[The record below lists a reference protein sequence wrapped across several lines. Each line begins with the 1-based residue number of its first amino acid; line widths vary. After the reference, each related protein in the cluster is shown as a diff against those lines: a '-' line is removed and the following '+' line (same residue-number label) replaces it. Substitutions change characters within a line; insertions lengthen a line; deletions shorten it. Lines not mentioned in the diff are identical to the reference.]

1 MISEMERLILKA
13 DTVDSGEG
21 SLTAPSTAPA
31 QSATPSARRGD
42 GQVSEKPLPVIEA
55 VTNNVTIPAP
65 PQTPTRVAR
74 RVNSISSMNA
84 QLAGTSSA
92 QTEEVNAPTTP
103 LGTRRHSIKQINDLL
118 LSPKAISS
126 KIIGSRNF
134 DSVRP
139 PQPHEQDSLAGVSL
153 LTEVVADKPVWAA
166 ANREFNDSDDDDE
179 SPLKSVTPPP
189 VRPMSRQQVQFEA
202 QSEGAYQNGASDHAI
217 AIQPSAQAA
226 LRGDDEAPRADSVV
240 VDSIGASISLRSE
253 LDDIVETDEA
263 GPPVGEGGSVE
274 APGVSEPTGPVA
286 VAVAAAEVDTPT
298 SPAVDGEKVLSN
310 VRNMLS
316 LLKAHVAKSASKKS
330 SSLMS
335 NHLQAH
341 ASNASPV
348 PRRARSI
355 TVLPDTASSQV
366 EITSKPIEPPREE
379 RANARAYSPQNS
391 GTSIMETLTIDSSP
405 VDSPSRI
412 NAQTAA
418 ELFSSPL
425 PSSSSPSGIALRFP
439 SSVSPLVKH
448 NSGIAARAALWDESG
463 SEGSSTAT
471 TSISTSTSTKFEMAL
486 TLKLKE
492 ADNRFLQEE
501 VERKNQMLTMLTEGL
516 KEVSS
521 VAGFGFMNVLA

>member
-42 GQVSEKPLPVIEA
+42 GQVSERPLPVIEA
-55 VTNNVTIPAP
+55 VTNNVANITVPAP

-74 RVNSISSMNA
+74 RVNSISSM
-84 QLAGTSSA
+84 SA
-92 QTEEVNAPTTP
+92 HTDEVNAPTTP

-126 KIIGSRNF
+126 KIISSRNF

-189 VRPMSRQQVQFEA
+189 VRPISRQQVQFEA
-202 QSEGAYQNGASDHAI
+202 QSEGAYQSGASDH

-240 VDSIGASISLRSE
+240 VDSIGASISLRAE
-253 LDDIVETDEA
+253 LDDLVETDEA
-263 GPPVGEGGSVE
+263 GPPVREGGSVE

-286 VAVAAAEVDTPT
+286 VAVAAPEVDTPT

-330 SSLMS
+330 SSLVS

-355 TVLPDTASSQV
+355 TVLPDAASSQV

-379 RANARAYSPQNS
+379 RADARAYSPQNS

-516 KEVSS
+516 KEVSC
-521 VAGFGFMNVLA
+521 VAGFGVLYV

>member
-42 GQVSEKPLPVIEA
+42 GQVSERPLPVIEA
-55 VTNNVTIPAP
+55 VTNNVANITVPAP

-74 RVNSISSMNA
+74 RVNSISSM
-84 QLAGTSSA
+84 SA
-92 QTEEVNAPTTP
+92 HTDEVNAPTTP

-126 KIIGSRNF
+126 KIISSRNF

-240 VDSIGASISLRSE
+240 VDSIGASISLRAE
-253 LDDIVETDEA
+253 LDDLVETDEA
-263 GPPVGEGGSVE
+263 GPPVREGGSVE

-286 VAVAAAEVDTPT
+286 VAVAAPEVDTPT

-330 SSLMS
+330 SSLVS

-355 TVLPDTASSQV
+355 TVLPDAASSQV

-379 RANARAYSPQNS
+379 RADARAYSPQNS

-448 NSGIAARAALWDESG
+448 NNGIAARAALWDESG

-471 TSISTSTSTKFEMAL
+471 TSTSTSTKFEMAL

-516 KEVSS
+516 KEVSC
-521 VAGFGFMNVLA
+521 VAGFGVLYV